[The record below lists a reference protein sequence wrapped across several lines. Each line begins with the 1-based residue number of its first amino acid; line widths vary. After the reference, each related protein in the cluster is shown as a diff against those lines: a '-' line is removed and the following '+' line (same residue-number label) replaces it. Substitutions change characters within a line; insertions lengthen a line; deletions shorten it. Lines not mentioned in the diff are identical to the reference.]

1 MLKRRVIMLEI
12 KDLYKSYGNK
22 NILKGI
28 NLEVLAGD
36 IFAFIGKNGAG
47 KTTTIKCIVGIND
60 FEKGL
65 IKIDGMDVVKNPIE
79 CKKITAY
86 IPDNPEL
93 YEFMTGIKYLN
104 FIASVYEV
112 DMDEVK
118 EKTDFLI
125 KTFDLTD
132 SLYEPISSYSHGM
145 KQKLS
150 IIASLIHKPKL
161 LILDEPFV
169 GLDPE
174 ATFYLKEE
182 FKNMVKEGSAIFFST
197 HVLEVAQNLCNKLA
211 ILKDGKIVISGNTKD
226 VISNSSLENIFMELV
241 NAKDK

>member
-1 MLKRRVIMLEI
+1 MLEI

-60 FEKGL
+60 FEKGQ

-104 FIASVYEV
+104 FIASVYDV

-132 SLYEPISSYSHGM
+132 ALYEHISSYSHGM

>member
-1 MLKRRVIMLEI
+1 MLEI

-60 FEKGL
+60 FEKGQ

-112 DMDEVK
+112 DMEEVK

-125 KTFDLTD
+125 KTFDLID
-132 SLYEPISSYSHGM
+132 ALYEPISSYSHGM

>member
-1 MLKRRVIMLEI
+1 
-12 KDLYKSYGNK
+12 
-22 NILKGI
+22 
-28 NLEVLAGD
+28 
-36 IFAFIGKNGAG
+36 
-47 KTTTIKCIVGIND
+47 
-60 FEKGL
+60 
-65 IKIDGMDVVKNPIE
+65 
-79 CKKITAY
+79 
-86 IPDNPEL
+86 
-93 YEFMTGIKYLN
+93 
-104 FIASVYEV
+104 
-112 DMDEVK
+112 
-118 EKTDFLI
+118 
-125 KTFDLTD
+125 
-132 SLYEPISSYSHGM
+132 M

>member
-1 MLKRRVIMLEI
+1 MLEI

-112 DMDEVK
+112 DMEKVK

-132 SLYEPISSYSHGM
+132 ALYEHISSYSHGM

>member
-1 MLKRRVIMLEI
+1 MLEI

-60 FEKGL
+60 FEKGQ

-112 DMDEVK
+112 DMEEVK

-132 SLYEPISSYSHGM
+132 ALYEPISSYSHGM

-182 FKNMVKEGSAIFFST
+182 FKNMVKEGSAIFFSA

>member
-1 MLKRRVIMLEI
+1 MLEI

-60 FEKGL
+60 FEKGQ

-104 FIASVYEV
+104 FIASVYDV

-132 SLYEPISSYSHGM
+132 ALYEPISSYSHSM

>member
-1 MLKRRVIMLEI
+1 MLEI

-60 FEKGL
+60 FEKGQ

-112 DMDEVK
+112 DMEKVK

-132 SLYEPISSYSHGM
+132 ALYEHISSYSHGM

>member
-1 MLKRRVIMLEI
+1 MLEI

-60 FEKGL
+60 FEKGQ

-112 DMDEVK
+112 DMEEV
-118 EKTDFLI
+118 
-125 KTFDLTD
+125 
-132 SLYEPISSYSHGM
+132 
-145 KQKLS
+145 
-150 IIASLIHKPKL
+150 
-161 LILDEPFV
+161 
-169 GLDPE
+169 
-174 ATFYLKEE
+174 
-182 FKNMVKEGSAIFFST
+182 
-197 HVLEVAQNLCNKLA
+197 
-211 ILKDGKIVISGNTKD
+211 
-226 VISNSSLENIFMELV
+226 
-241 NAKDK
+241 

>member
-1 MLKRRVIMLEI
+1 MLEI

-60 FEKGL
+60 FEKGQ

-93 YEFMTGIKYLN
+93 YEFMTGIKCLN

-112 DMDEVK
+112 DMEEVK

-132 SLYEPISSYSHGM
+132 ALYEPISSYSHGM

>member
-1 MLKRRVIMLEI
+1 MLEI

-60 FEKGL
+60 FEKGQ

-112 DMDEVK
+112 DMEEVK

-125 KTFDLTD
+125 KTFDLKD
-132 SLYEPISSYSHGM
+132 ALYEPISSYSHGM

>member
-1 MLKRRVIMLEI
+1 MLEI

-65 IKIDGMDVVKNPIE
+65 IKIDGMDVVKNSIE

-125 KTFDLTD
+125 KTFDLAD
-132 SLYEPISSYSHGM
+132 ALYEPISSYSHGM